1 MVLTL
6 QQQKFK
12 VMLEEAITLLCRS
25 SLPYKCEAS
34 IEALIGITVDCDD
47 VFLISIK
54 EKFDNKIPT
63 MSLDLCSED
72 SMFENSSSDSN
83 GKEQSVE
90 LQNDGL
96 DVVENNELSEPKSKK
111 RKRDIDKIACSEDEF
126 HYIADS
132 VESPCDDIVIH
143 DTEPENANRTEPT
156 MAVAPAEPNL
166 SNLICGDITEIKSE
180 KLYENFLNNCFSI
193 PEESSRFRFNNAGCH
208 VFSDYN
214 SRINVRVEKVRLC
227 YLFLNQS
234 LQKPVINFLFG

>member
-54 EKFDNKIPT
+54 EKFDNKIPNMT
-63 MSLDLCSED
+63 LDLCSED
-72 SMFENSSSDSN
+72 SMFENSSSDSH

-90 LQNDGL
+90 LQSNVL
-96 DVVENNELSEPKSKK
+96 DAAENNELSEPKSKK
-111 RKRDIDKIACSEDEF
+111 RKRDIDKTLCSEDEF

-132 VESPCDDIVIH
+132 VESPCDEAVIH
-143 DTEPENANRTEPT
+143 DAEPENGNPT
-156 MAVAPAEPNL
+156 GATTTAVAPVEPNL

-193 PEESSRFRFNNAGCH
+193 PEESSRFRFGNAGCH

-214 SRINVRVEKVRLC
+214 SRINVRVEKVR
-227 YLFLNQS
+227 
-234 LQKPVINFLFG
+234 